1 MRRADLRFQEPE
13 KNKDVH
19 TEHCC
24 VRHSC
29 KYGEDDFYCTVRT
42 KKKRQSFVCE
52 SCEEEGITNL
62 KILHAVMS
70 GTMPSC
76 PHCGHVLKG

>member
-1 MRRADLRFQEPE
+1 MRKSEIRLQEPE

-29 KYGEDDFYCTVRT
+29 KYGEDDFYCTVKT
-42 KKKRQSFVCE
+42 GKKRQSFVCE
-52 SCEEEGITNL
+52 DCEEESILNL
-62 KILHAVMS
+62 KTLRAVVE
-70 GTMPSC
+70 GKTPC
-76 PHCGHVLKG
+76 CLHCGHII